1 MPPDVHAAY
10 ARRAEEYA
18 EHLGS
23 MRSLHPSDVHL
34 DVGSRSGAFVVRA
47 GLRAG

>member
-10 ARRAEEYA
+10 ARRASAYA

-23 MRSLHPSDVHL
+23 MRSVHPSDVHL
-34 DVGSRSGAFVVRA
+34 GVGSRFGAFVVRA